1 MGQWTRKAGCSRR
14 MCSRPG
20 PIPSPIGED
29 GRVTTRPE
37 TCEYVSV
44 SASLQQTIR
53 DREVVSDPAIVVMAP
68 VDDPCGKLAEGLIA
82 DREGHERSY
91 CSDHLREIQPY
102 WALARH
108 P

>member
-1 MGQWTRKAGCSRR
+1 VIARST
-14 MCSRPG
+14 
-20 PIPSPIGED
+20 
-29 GRVTTRPE
+29 

-53 DREVVSDPAIVVMAP
+53 DREVLSDPDVLVTAA
-68 VDDPCGKLAEGLIA
+68 VDDPCGKPA
-82 DREGHERSY
+82 DRCVEDRDGRKRSY
-91 CSDHLREIQPY
+91 CAEHLGELHPA